1 MSNAETTSSTVIE
14 VTDDTFGDLVL
25 SSSLGK
31 AVLVDFWAQWCPPC
45 HMLSP
50 VLDEIAAELS
60 DKLIVA
66 KVNVDENQVTAQ
78 RYGILAMPTLTVF
91 RNGEIISQVVG
102 ARPKRRRR
110 GVRGAVPDPVRVAGS
125 VTGLGGRYKSALRSA
140 SRRRFGR
147 APTT

>member
-1 MSNAETTSSTVIE
+1 MTGEVIK
-14 VTDDTFGDLVL
+14 VTDDTFQELVL
-25 SSSLGK
+25 SASSGK

-50 VLDEIAAELS
+50 VLEEIAAELS

-78 RYGILAMPTLTVF
+78 RYGILAMPTLSIF

-102 ARPKRRRR
+102 ARPKRRLL
-110 GVRGAVPDPVRVAGS
+110 AD
-125 VTGLGGRYKSALRSA
+125 LSALL
-140 SRRRFGR
+140 
-147 APTT
+147 

>member
-1 MSNAETTSSTVIE
+1 MSNAETTSTVIE
-14 VTDDTFGDLVL
+14 VTDDTFQDLVL

-50 VLDEIAAELS
+50 VLEEIAAELS

-78 RYGILAMPTLTVF
+78 QRYGILAMPTLSVF
-91 RNGEIISQVVG
+91 RNGEVISQVVG
-102 ARPKRRRR
+102 ARPKRRLL
-110 GVRGAVPDPVRVAGS
+110 AD
-125 VTGLGGRYKSALRSA
+125 LSALL
-140 SRRRFGR
+140 
-147 APTT
+147 

>member
-1 MSNAETTSSTVIE
+1 MSSTETTSSVIK
-14 VTDDTFGDLVL
+14 VTDDTFQDLVL

-45 HMLSP
+45 HMLAP

-78 RYGILAMPTLTVF
+78 RYGILAMPTLSVF
-91 RNGEIISQVVG
+91 RNGAVISQVVG
-102 ARPKRRRR
+102 ARPKRRLL
-110 GVRGAVPDPVRVAGS
+110 ADLA
-125 VTGLGGRYKSALRSA
+125 ALL
-140 SRRRFGR
+140 
-147 APTT
+147 

>member
-1 MSNAETTSSTVIE
+1 MSSTETTSSVIK
-14 VTDDTFGDLVL
+14 VTDDTFQDLVL

-50 VLDEIAAELS
+50 VLDEIAAELG

-78 RYGILAMPTLTVF
+78 RYGILAMPTLSLF
-91 RNGEIISQVVG
+91 RNGEVIYQVVG
-102 ARPKRRRR
+102 ARPKRRLL
-110 GVRGAVPDPVRVAGS
+110 ADL
-125 VTGLGGRYKSALRSA
+125 TALL
-140 SRRRFGR
+140 
-147 APTT
+147 

>member
-14 VTDDTFGDLVL
+14 VTDDTFQDLVL

-60 DKLIVA
+60 DKLIIA
-66 KVNVDENQVTAQ
+66 KVNVDENQVIAQ

-91 RNGEIISQVVG
+91 RNGEIISRVVG
-102 ARPKRRRR
+102 ARPKRRLL
-110 GVRGAVPDPVRVAGS
+110 AD
-125 VTGLGGRYKSALRSA
+125 LNALL
-140 SRRRFGR
+140 
-147 APTT
+147 